1 MARLIV
7 PIVALGLGLAAAFAL
22 VSCGGDDAE
31 LLPGDTAEQIVD
43 NLDTVEML
51 AAEGD
56 CEGAQRAAAEVSGQV
71 DALSG
76 VDRELIQALR
86 RGTDRLETVVAGCEE
101 TTTTETTETEATV
114 PTESDEDKRTRSS
127 KEDGREA
134 EKKQEKVKKAKE
146 KADGDG
152 DRGEGPPPVTPPA
165 VPPGQEEGD
174 DDGAPAEPP
183 SGGVEPNTPASGQ

>member
-1 MARLIV
+1 MTRLIV

-22 VSCGGDDAE
+22 VSCGDDDAE

-71 DALSG
+71 DTLSG

-114 PTESDEDKRTRSS
+114 PTESDEDERTRSS
-127 KEDGREA
+127 KEDDRGA
-134 EKKQEKVKKAKE
+134 EKRQEQARE
-146 KADGDG
+146 EADEDEN
-152 DRGEGPPPVTPPA
+152 EGRPPVTPPA
-165 VPPGQEEGD
+165 VPPGQGEGD
-174 DDGAPAEPP
+174 DDNGAPAEPP